1 MFSFTILMHFL
12 AIRTAFEILIGSS
25 SIKTTSAASIAASDP
40 KAPIAGERQRICRE
54 MSRGILRGK
63 GVRGPIPSPTFTLM
77 NMYEADGETL
87 CHFDWYRIADPE
99 EIWEA
104 GFHEMLPGDTLAIVE
119 WPERAEE
126 ALPDCRLEVRITA
139 GPGEDERCIT
149 LDPEGGFHSLDTLLK
164 DMEHFGG
171 SIE

>member
-1 MFSFTILMHFL
+1 MRLKFTT
-12 AIRTAFEILIGSS
+12 R
-25 SIKTTSAASIAASDP
+25 SAEETRALGALLSRDLR
-40 KAPIAGERQRICRE
+40 AGDLVVLRGDLGAGKSE

-63 GVRGPIPSPTFTLM
+63 GVLGPIPSPTFTLM
-77 NMYEADGETL
+77 NMYEAAGETL

-126 ALPDCRLEVRITA
+126 ALQDCRLEVRITA